1 MQCLSWNPDAE
12 ETRTDGLSSEQVANA
27 RTIWEVAKQAKFPPQ
42 LQARAAVV
50 AIAAAMQES
59 KLKNLSYGDADS
71 LGILQQRPSTGWG
84 TQTQVTNV
92 VKAALAFYG
101 VA

>member
-1 MQCLSWNPDAE
+1 
-12 ETRTDGLSSEQVANA
+12 
-27 RTIWEVAKQAKFPPQ
+27 
-42 LQARAAVV
+42 
-50 AIAAAMQES
+50 MQES